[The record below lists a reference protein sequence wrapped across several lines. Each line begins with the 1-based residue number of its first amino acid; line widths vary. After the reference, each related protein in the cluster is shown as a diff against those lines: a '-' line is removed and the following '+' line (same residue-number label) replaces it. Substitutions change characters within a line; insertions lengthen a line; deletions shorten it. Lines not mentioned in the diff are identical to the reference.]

1 MAHLSCA
8 YLNTNKGIGTIPNDI
23 NKDRNSRH
31 MGRSELN
38 PRVFQEAEWRSWGIH
53 NPSGFSPKWQECFS
67 RRNNNKI
74 NRKCSVAS
82 KTIRWWLC
90 SAAVL
95 SCCGSAQVDIPPQLW
110 LTHCIPSYCCHGS
123 SYGLKNIPSML
134 LRWIISAKS
143 VSLVQSQRKVSENRL
158 VSYRS
163 KRRRWYVVNEEDWR
177 EAFVDEETGSFRD
190 LSES

>member
-1 MAHLSCA
+1 MALLSCA
-8 YLNTNKGIGTIPNDI
+8 YLCTKLGIGTIPNGV
-23 NKDRNSRH
+23 KEERNSRH

-38 PRVFQEAEWRSWGIH
+38 PRVFQEAEWWSWGIH

-134 LRWIISAKS
+134 LRSIISAKS
-143 VSLVQSQRKVSENRL
+143 VSLV
-158 VSYRS
+158 
-163 KRRRWYVVNEEDWR
+163 
-177 EAFVDEETGSFRD
+177 
-190 LSES
+190 